1 MCSLDN
7 KNNRKMCVAENPQ
20 AGSSN
25 FTSYLIKGVLYFY
38 FLRAVLVN
46 NYNTPERFLGIEL
59 VASRLIFPLPIHYR
73 SKIFFIF

>member
-25 FTSYLIKGVLYFY
+25 STSYLIKSLLYFY

-46 NYNTPERFLGIEL
+46 NYNTPERFLRIEL
-59 VASRLIFPLPIHYR
+59 VYGI
-73 SKIFFIF
+73 FIFYP